1 MTDGVDKE
9 KSGQTHGPDA
19 RRQALHLPQ
28 DGPNT
33 SGLEKGRG
41 QERAK
46 SGRGA
51 ARAHH
56 EVTAVQPD
64 PRHEAQRTPRNP
76 PADRHRHRRD
86 HLSREGKMDEKS
98 GRRGGLA
105 CRHATRPPAP

>member
-1 MTDGVDKE
+1 MDKE

-56 EVTAVQPD
+56 EVD
-64 PRHEAQRTPRNP
+64 SR
-76 PADRHRHRRD
+76 PA
-86 HLSREGKMDEKS
+86 
-98 GRRGGLA
+98 
-105 CRHATRPPAP
+105 RPKA